1 MPAYRAADE
10 MAKITGSEPHEN
22 RNYGTA
28 ARARFRHGATRVGTL
43 QCSAKRRHVEQ
54 RTHNDLAFGQH
65 LDWEPPVAVVITALY
80 PLPGIA
86 MHAI

>member
-65 LDWEPPVAVVITALY
+65 PDWGAP
-80 PLPGIA
+80 
-86 MHAI
+86 